1 VRDNERE
8 FSTDAL
14 LRTENV
20 FNIPANISA
29 NILHTHARPEEQQFS
44 TDALLRAEN
53 VFNISANISAN
64 ILHAHTRPE
73 EQKFSKRLTRGL
85 FYKRLEAS

>member
-1 VRDNERE
+1 MRDSERE

-14 LRTENV
+14 LRAENVFNILANISANILHALLRAENV

-29 NILHTHARPEEQQFS
+29 NILHAQTRPEEQQFS
-44 TDALLRAEN
+44 E
-53 VFNISANISAN
+53 
-64 ILHAHTRPE
+64 
-73 EQKFSKRLTRGL
+73 RLTRGL